1 MAQVTVQVNG
11 KPYVVGCED
20 GQEQRLIGLAER
32 FDDQVRQICEAVGQL
47 GDARLFLMAGLMG
60 QDELIEMA
68 GKLAEAQSTAVG
80 AQSGASG
87 VETKAASALEA
98 AANRIEA
105 LVRRIGADG
114 GA

>member
-20 GQEQRLIGLAER
+20 GQEQRLISLAQR
-32 FDDQVRQICEAVGQL
+32 FDDQVRQISDAVGQL

-60 QDELIEMA
+60 QDELVEMTA
-68 GKLAEAQSTAVG
+68 KLGEAESAALG
-80 AQSGASG
+80 AQSGVSS

-105 LVRRIGADG
+105 LARRIGADG
-114 GA
+114 DA